1 MRYLKP
7 ENVVFPPHHSPAI
20 NTSYPAEF
28 GLTKN
33 VVDLYQMIPYITGW
47 PINWEFGNDGGEFLQ
62 GGGFLGD
69 LRDHGHDEKS
79 SLEAWKAAVIDPTYG
94 LSYIE
99 GVWGQ
104 ENPKLNWNHANGP
117 YIKQWYAVLSS
128 VGNHGSTMVLNTQNC
143 ELYRVGKSQDPLLTS
158 ERAYVACRADRWF
171 IRPSFYPYPRYWIK
185 QKEQF

>member
-7 ENVVFPPHHSPAI
+7 ENVVFAPHHSPAI
-20 NTSYPAEF
+20 NISYPAKF

-47 PINWEFGNDGGEFLQ
+47 PINWDFGNDGGEFLQ

-69 LRDHGHDEKS
+69 LRDHDHDEKS

-104 ENPKLNWNHANGP
+104 NNPKLDWNHANGP

-143 ELYRVGKSQDPLLTS
+143 ELYRVRK
-158 ERAYVACRADRWF
+158 
-171 IRPSFYPYPRYWIK
+171 IRIHY
-185 QKEQF
+185 